1 MATNKISYR
10 VFYFTLYSLGLRLS
24 EGLHLELCDITYMDV
39 GKGREQGA
47 EALTPCVNVFI
58 SAIAPTVGALGEG
71 NKDRL
76 VPLPDATVN
85 LLRRYWRLHRHPVL
99 LFPNRKRG
107 LEGAHHTTT
116 PMDSGGVQAAMRQV
130 VQDCGK
136 KKTLPHTAGKR
147 YGRFLETT
155 NNFKGRQG

>member
-1 MATNKISYR
+1 MRQR
-10 VFYFTLYSLGLRLS
+10 VHIRNS
-24 EGLHLELCDITYMDV
+24 
-39 GKGREQGA
+39 K
-47 EALTPCVNVFI
+47 
-58 SAIAPTVGALGEG
+58 G

-107 LEGAHHTTT
+107 LEGAHHATT

-130 VQDCGK
+130 VQDCGL
-136 KKTLPHTAGKR
+136 KKTLPHIACGTV
-147 YGRFLETT
+147 LLPT
-155 NNFKGRQG
+155 